1 MIILFSIFIILFKK
15 IGGTL
20 VIETIIIHN
29 IEVFKLY
36 FVSDDSIFDGWAST
50 DVTDVTGLFWPASQF
65 VPLIYFII
73 FVLFFCVSHAIYI
86 SVLSLSFWYCSGY
99 SRWIFPALA
108 LSRARVVYG
117 ASIVR
122 SGVWFFSSFRRRGI
136 RLSTDFMDEIFSP
149 LAASWHCNVIVGYM
163 VGMGNCSQ

>member
-50 DVTDVTGLFWPASQF
+50 DVTDVTGLF
-65 VPLIYFII
+65 
-73 FVLFFCVSHAIYI
+73 
-86 SVLSLSFWYCSGY
+86 
-99 SRWIFPALA
+99 
-108 LSRARVVYG
+108 
-117 ASIVR
+117 
-122 SGVWFFSSFRRRGI
+122 
-136 RLSTDFMDEIFSP
+136 
-149 LAASWHCNVIVGYM
+149 
-163 VGMGNCSQ
+163 